1 MRDDIAQWLDAAEEI
16 EFNQPRLVRS
26 RRQGDLKDLC
36 SDQDMYPDGKPEY
49 RSIPQYWVDSGQY
62 ELARKRERI
71 GELLARGATVA
82 EACQKAEAE
91 RVGRLADYYVQQVS
105 R

>member
-1 MRDDIAQWLDAAEEI
+1 MKDDILQWLEAAEEI

-49 RSIPQYWVDSGQY
+49 RSIPQYWAESGQY
-62 ELARKRERI
+62 AIAARRERI
-71 GELLARGATVA
+71 GE
-82 EACQKAEAE
+82 
-91 RVGRLADYYVQQVS
+91 RLAAGMSIADAFGGE
-105 R
+105 